1 MVISSL
7 NFIEDVSWKVRKCAE
22 MPFAKLNG
30 KSELTVNMEITF
42 MLEVRKEKL

>member
-1 MVISSL
+1 MLVSSL
-7 NFIEDVSWKVRKCAE
+7 NFVEDASWKVRKRVE

-42 MLEVRKEKL
+42 MLDVRKEKL